1 MQRKLSTVLLFSVN
15 FVTLSRVL
23 TRSSGRRICFA
34 TLSLGGKKNKPRCLV
49 SELKVLKV
57 DSLSSRTALHVAAAG
72 GHVRCVRLLLAA
84 VSGDGDR

>member
-1 MQRKLSTVLLFSVN
+1 LFCDA
-15 FVTLSRVL
+15 LAR
-23 TRSSGRRICFA
+23 
-34 TLSLGGKKNKPRCLV
+34 GKKNKPRCLV

>member
-1 MQRKLSTVLLFSVN
+1 
-15 FVTLSRVL
+15 
-23 TRSSGRRICFA
+23 
-34 TLSLGGKKNKPRCLV
+34 LV